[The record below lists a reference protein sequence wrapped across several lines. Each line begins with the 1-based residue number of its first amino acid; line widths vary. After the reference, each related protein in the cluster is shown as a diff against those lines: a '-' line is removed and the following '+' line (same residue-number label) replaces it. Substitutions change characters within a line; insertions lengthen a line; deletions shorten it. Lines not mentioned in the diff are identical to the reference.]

1 MGNKTNTNAVNT
13 FAIILSCEK
22 YKDKKLSQDTTR
34 LGDYMYFIGNP
45 ELSSPII
52 EGDVVYL
59 PCPDNYESLTI
70 KTLMAVKWAVENKQ
84 FDLLI
89 KTDDDVRFLEGFD
102 KIVCEASI
110 HDYSGYL
117 MKGGYMSDCHFKK
130 CDDAELNNLPLKVP
144 EVTYCNGPLY
154 FLSKKSASFLVDYE
168 LRDDYCIYED
178 AEVGEL
184 LRRSGII
191 ARQIQTYAGVFYPK

>member
-1 MGNKTNTNAVNT
+1 MENKIDTNRVNT

-34 LGDYMYFIGNP
+34 LGDHMYFIGNP
-45 ELSSPII
+45 QLSSPMI

-59 PCPDNYESLTI
+59 PCPDNYESLPI
-70 KTLMAVKWAVENKQ
+70 KTLMAVKWAFENKD

-89 KTDDDVRFLEGFD
+89 KTDDDVYFLDGFD
-102 KIVCEASI
+102 KIVNEASV
-110 HDYSGYL
+110 HDYSGFL
-117 MKGGYMSDCHFKK
+117 RSGGYMSNWHFGK
-130 CDDAELNNLPLKVP
+130 CDNQELNNLPHSVP
-144 EVTYCNGPLY
+144 EVVYCDGPLY
-154 FLSKKSASFLVDYE
+154 FLSKKSVTCLVNHGIRSDF
-168 LRDDYCIYED
+168 CMYED

-191 ARQIQTYAGVFYPK
+191 ARQIQNRYGVYWPK